1 MFEELSNEE
10 KLEEEIG
17 DADEEEENYN
27 LDEDVVE
34 DLEDL

>member
-1 MFEELSNEE
+1 VFEELSNEE
-10 KLEEEIG
+10 KLEEDIG
-17 DADEEEENYN
+17 DVEEEEENYN

>member
-10 KLEEEIG
+10 KLEEDIG
-17 DADEEEENYN
+17 DVEEEEENYN